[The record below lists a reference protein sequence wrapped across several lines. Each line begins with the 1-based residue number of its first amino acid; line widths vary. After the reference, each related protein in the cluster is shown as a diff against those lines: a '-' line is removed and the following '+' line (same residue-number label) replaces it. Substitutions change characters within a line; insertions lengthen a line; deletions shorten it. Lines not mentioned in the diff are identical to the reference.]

1 MASLGQLVVSL
12 SMDTAKFVGAA
23 SKSQQHMLRLA
34 GQAGK
39 MGAAIGAAMTAAAGG
54 AAAFV
59 KSAIDAADATAKA
72 AQAAGTSVEA
82 YSQLAYAAELSGV
95 SADGLGT
102 ALKKLAKGAADAR
115 AGTGEAKDAFRAM
128 GISVTDSAGALKSQ
142 EQLLSEVADRFATYA
157 DGAEKT
163 ALAQRIFGK
172 SGAEMIPLLNSGSA
186 GIAKMREEAI
196 ALGVS
201 INTSTGKAAER
212 FNDNLTRLGSVAKG
226 LANRVAQQLLPTL
239 VAMTDRLVEAAKSS
253 GILDQAARA
262 AANGVRLL
270 VSVGVVVTAVFR
282 TLGQAVG
289 GVFAA
294 IAQLVDGRWREAW
307 STAQSVV
314 FDFAD
319 NVRSAVETVREIWDT
334 EANAVATSAP
344 EAGKK
349 MAAPIIATAAE
360 AKKQGKAIE
369 RIVDQVESRLAA
381 MQFEIDTQGASD
393 RVRKLIE
400 LTRMGASAEQLQR
413 YLDLA
418 AAQEQYRLTVEA
430 AAEADRRRNEL
441 LAEGARLTEQ
451 LRTPVEQYGDTI
463 MQLNELLNEG
473 AISWETYSRA
483 IEAAQQK
490 LTDAT
495 KKTDTLADNA
505 RRAAERIQDALGD
518 SLASA
523 LDGNFKDI
531 FRNFAKML
539 SRMVAEA
546 AAADIMRSLFGRG
559 TGGNVAGLM
568 SGFLGMF
575 RANGGPV
582 KGGSSYI
589 VGERGPELFMP
600 STSGYI
606 VPNHQL
612 GGSTSVVL
620 SPTIYIDSRSDR
632 AQVAQMVIRGMQES
646 QRSMWA
652 QLKARGLA

>member
-12 SMDTAKFVGAA
+12 SMDTAKFVSAA
-23 SKSQQHMLRLA
+23 GKSQQHMLRLA

-142 EQLLSEVADRFATYA
+142 EQLLSEVADKFASYA

-163 ALAQRIFGK
+163 ALAQRLFGK
-172 SGAEMIPLLNSGSA
+172 SGAEMIPLLNNGSA
-186 GIAKMREEAI
+186 GIAKMRDESI
-196 ALGVS
+196 ALGAS
-201 INTSTGKAAER
+201 INTSAGKAAEQ
-212 FNDNLTRLGSVAKG
+212 FKDNLTRLGAVAKG

-239 VAMTDRLVEAAKSS
+239 VAMTNRLVEAAKSS
-253 GILDQAARA
+253 GLLDQAARA
-262 AANGVRLL
+262 AAAGVRLL
-270 VSVGVVVTAVFR
+270 VSVGVVVAAVFK

-546 AAADIMRSLFGRG
+546 AAADIMHALFGRG
-559 TGGNVAGLM
+559 TGGNVAGLVN
-568 SGFLGMF
+568 GVLGMF

-582 KGGSSYI
+582 RGGSSYI
-589 VGERGPELFMP
+589 VGERGPELFRP
-600 STSGYI
+600 ASSGYI

-612 GGSTSVVL
+612 GGGTSVVL

-652 QLKARGLA
+652 QLKARGIA